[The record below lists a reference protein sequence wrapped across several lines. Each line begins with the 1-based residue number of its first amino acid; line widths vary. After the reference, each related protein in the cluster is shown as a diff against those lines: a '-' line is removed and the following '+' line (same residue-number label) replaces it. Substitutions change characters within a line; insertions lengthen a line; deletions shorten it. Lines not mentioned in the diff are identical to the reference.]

1 MLFQTTVDRLVNA
14 GILQPDVTREDG
26 EGFASYT
33 VASGFMLKDEHG
45 TTLGCVQEVYA
56 DDGWNDCGGVEKTLL
71 IGEACDE
78 DITVSDN
85 GKIKV
90 RVFTER
96 QSPDLHW

>member
-14 GILQPDVTREDG
+14 GILVPEVTREDG

-33 VASGFMLKDEHG
+33 VASGFMLKDEYG
-45 TTLGCVQEVYA
+45 TTLSYVQEVYT
-56 DDGWNDCGGVEKTLL
+56 DDGWNDYGDVERTLL
-71 IGEACDE
+71 IGEDRRTN
-78 DITVSDN
+78 TVSNN